1 MDKKIKMMNHM
12 GFGWTSFRIK
22 YELEK
27 KLGFIEKRFKP
38 IEPSNEEL
46 ISHIEIDKTNISY
59 DLKKLIKYNSNKFFF
74 NTSNLLGA
82 QNGFFTTEISLD
94 VISSADNVCNNKFL
108 YFNKSIAQFQT
119 IEWNVNPFSG
129 KKAPLDK
136 HWVRISDLGADFG
149 DIKFIWELSRF
160 SFVYSLVRA
169 YRITSDDKYVVKF
182 WELFESWVASNPL
195 EIGVNY
201 KCGQEMSLR
210 IMAWIFG
217 LYAFLDHEES
227 TNHRITTLVKFIY
240 YHTSHVDKHFAFALK
255 SVKNNHAISEAAGMY
270 TVGLLFPFFKESKK
284 WRKKGKYYLNKEG
297 LRQIYSD
304 GSYLQHSMNYQRLVV
319 QNYTWVL
326 QLAKLNDDSFS
337 EELITRLKSCVKFL
351 YNNQDEKTGYL
362 PNYGMN
368 DGALIHPLSSNDY
381 LDYRPQLNAAWHV
394 LTGRRLYENGL
405 HDENLLWICGEH
417 ALNSL
422 IENCLRKS
430 KGYSVGGYYNLQGE
444 SSSGLVRCGTY
455 KDRPNQAD
463 MLHLDLWSNGEN
475 ILTDAGTFSYNTDEE
490 WLKYFNGTSSHNTIM
505 INNEDQME
513 KASRFMWL
521 NWTKSKLI
529 SFNQYE
535 DGMVI
540 FEGEHYGYKPL
551 THRRGVIHYKDQ
563 WVIID
568 DVFGDFSQEKHSF
581 SLSWLFGVSNVM
593 KIEENEW
600 VLKTD
605 KQKWNLSIIESPNY
619 KDKLYKGSIEPTKG
633 WRSLY
638 YGEKE
643 PVSQLNIN
651 MKENKK
657 IRIITVLSKDNNLV
671 TYDSKSKKLKIHN
684 RSIIL
689 REVGLDSMFRG
700 VENSL

>member
-1 MDKKIKMMNHM
+1 MNKQIEVVKNM
-12 GFGWTSFRIK
+12 GLAWTSFRIK

-27 KLGFIEKRFKP
+27 KLGLIEKKFKP
-38 IEPSNEEL
+38 IELSNEEL
-46 ISHIEIDKTNISY
+46 IDHMDIDGGNILH
-59 DLKKLIKYNSNKFFF
+59 DFKKYIKYNSNKFFF
-74 NTSNLLGA
+74 NTQKLLDA
-82 QNGFFTTEISLD
+82 QDVFFTQDITNN
-94 VISSADNVCNNKFL
+94 VINDADNICNNKFL
-108 YFNKSIAQFQT
+108 YFNKSIAKFQT

-136 HWVRISDLGADFG
+136 HWIKISDLGADFG

-160 SFVYSLVRA
+160 PFVYSLVRA
-169 YRITSDDKYVVKF
+169 YRITSDEKYVVKF
-182 WELFESWVASNPL
+182 WELLESWIASNPL

-217 LYAFLDHEES
+217 LYAFLDHKES
-227 TNHRITTLVKFIY
+227 TNQRITTLVKFIY
-240 YHTSHVDKHFAFALK
+240 YHISHVDKHFEFALK

-284 WRKKGKYYLNKEG
+284 WRKKGKYYLEKEG
-297 LRQIYSD
+297 LRQIYKD

-326 QLAKLNDDSFS
+326 QLAKLNGDSFS
-337 EELITRLKSCVKFL
+337 EELITRFKNCVKFL
-351 YNNQDEKTGYL
+351 YNNQDGKTGYL

-394 LTGRRLYENGL
+394 LAGRRLYENGL
-405 HDENLLWICGEH
+405 HDENLLWICGEE
-417 ALNSL
+417 ALNSP

-444 SSSGLVRCGTY
+444 GSFGLVRCGTY

-505 INNEDQME
+505 INNKDQME

-535 DGMVI
+535 DGMVT
-540 FEGEHYGYKPL
+540 FEGDHYGYKPL
-551 THRRGVIHYKDQ
+551 THRRGVIHYKGQ

-568 DVFGDFSQEKHSF
+568 DVFGDFSHEKDSF
-581 SLSWLFGVSNVM
+581 SLSWLFGVRDVV
-593 KIEENEW
+593 KVKTNEW

-605 KQKWNLSIIESPNY
+605 KQKWNLSIIESPSY
-619 KDKLYKGSIEPTKG
+619 KDKLYEGSIEPTKG

-671 TYDSKSKKLKIHN
+671 KYDSKSKKLKIHN

>member
-1 MDKKIKMMNHM
+1 MYKKVKILTNM
-12 GFGWTSFRIK
+12 GFRWSGFRLK

-27 KLGFIEKRFKP
+27 KLGLIEKKFKP
-38 IEPSNEEL
+38 IEPSNKDLIANIEL
-46 ISHIEIDKTNISY
+46 DITNILDNCKQYIES
-59 DLKKLIKYNSNKFFF
+59 NSNKFFF
-74 NTSNLLGA
+74 NSGSLFSWGKDFFNKETSK
-82 QNGFFTTEISLD
+82 EI
-94 VISSADNVCNNKFL
+94 VNIANNICNNKFP
-108 YFNKSIAQFQT
+108 YFNKSIAEFQT
-119 IEWNVNPFSG
+119 IGWNVNPFSG

-136 HWVRISDLGADFG
+136 HWIKISDLGADFG

-169 YRITSDDKYVVKF
+169 YRITSNEKYVVKF
-182 WELFESWVASNPL
+182 WALFESWVENNPL

-201 KCGQEMSLR
+201 KCGQEMSFR

-217 LYAFLDHEES
+217 LYSFLDHKES
-227 TNHRITTLVKFIY
+227 TNQRITTLVKFIY
-240 YHTSHVDKHFAFALK
+240 YHTNHVDKHFEFALK

-270 TVGLLFPFFKESKK
+270 TVGTVLPFFNKSKK
-284 WRKKGKYYLNKEG
+284 WREKGKKYLEKEG
-297 LRQIYSD
+297 LRQIYED
-304 GSYLQHSMNYQRLVV
+304 GSYLQHSMNYQRLVI

-326 QLAKLNDDSFS
+326 QLAKLNGDSFS
-337 EELITRLKSCVKFL
+337 EELITRLKKCVKFL
-351 YNNQDEKTGYL
+351 YNNQDKKNGYL

-394 LTGRRLYENGL
+394 LTRRRLYQSGL
-405 HDENLLWICGEH
+405 HDENLLWICGEE
-417 ALNSL
+417 ALNSPV
-422 IENCLRKS
+422 EDCYRKS
-430 KGYSVGGYYNLQGE
+430 QDYPVGGYYTIQGE
-444 SSSGLVRCGTY
+444 GSFGLVRCGTY

-505 INNEDQME
+505 INNKDQME

-535 DGMVI
+535 DGMMI

-551 THRRGVIHYKDQ
+551 THRRGVIHYEGQ

-568 DVFGDFSQEKHSF
+568 DVFGDFSHEKQSF
-581 SLSWLFGVSNVM
+581 SLSWLFGVRDVA
-593 KIEENEW
+593 KVEANEW
-600 VLKTD
+600 VLETNTE
-605 KQKWNLSIIESPNY
+605 KWNLSIIESPSY

-657 IRIITVLSKDNNLV
+657 IRIITVLSKDNDLV
-671 TYDSKSKKLKIHN
+671 KYDSKSKSLKVHN
-684 RSIIL
+684 KSIVL
-689 REVGLDSMFRG
+689 REIGLDSMFRG